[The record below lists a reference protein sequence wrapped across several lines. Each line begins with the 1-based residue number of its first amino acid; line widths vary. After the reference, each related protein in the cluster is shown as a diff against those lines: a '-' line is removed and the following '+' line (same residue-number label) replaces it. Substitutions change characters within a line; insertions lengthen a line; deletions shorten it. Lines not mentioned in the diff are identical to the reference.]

1 MAWDFEVKVPNNA
14 EPAALC
20 VVNACL
26 VALDVIADDLQSRA
40 GSGQHPAAPR
50 FPRLLYQFRETEL
63 LPRPDER
70 CGIGSAPSPVSTA
83 LPTACSQYC
92 GGGCGCLCLSPRTEV
107 AHMDTDAVPMSTLT
121 LTTMPRALARPTSE
135 APRARGPSDPRARS
149 SHSARLSVPGI
160 KPADRSNLG
169 FPRL

>member
-1 MAWDFEVKVPNNA
+1 MPNPQPCVWSMLVWLRSMSLPTICNHG
-14 EPAALC
+14 PA
-20 VVNACL
+20 V
-26 VALDVIADDLQSRA
+26 DSTLQHHGSRA
-40 GSGQHPAAPR
+40 CSTSFAKPSCCLGR
-50 FPRLLYQFRETEL
+50 TT
-63 LPRPDER
+63 R

-135 APRARGPSDPRARS
+135 APRARTRGPDLSLELSLPIAAT
-149 SHSARLSVPGI
+149 SAFLAYEATPLSE
-160 KPADRSNLG
+160 ACAAT
-169 FPRL
+169 